1 MTNTPEEDKGLAH
14 SLGEFF
20 GHVIKGIK
28 TDPSQ
33 VAKRVRTEEEP
44 RETPQGTVIVRR
56 TIIEEVRIEPR
67 QNASDVNEKPRAD

>member
-1 MTNTPEEDKGLAH
+1 MSGAPEQDKGLAH

-28 TDPSQ
+28 TDPAQ

-44 RETPQGTVIVRR
+44 RETPQGTVIIRR
-56 TIIEEVRIEPR
+56 TIIEEVRVDPPR
-67 QNASDVNEKPRAD
+67 EKPSDNEKPRAD